1 MHKWL
6 DILTAQQ
13 KLEKILDQIEGH
25 INEMVQDIEEVSKE
39 STKEDSNSSKDKQDK
54 NKSN

>member
-1 MHKWL
+1 
-6 DILTAQQ
+6 
-13 KLEKILDQIEGH
+13 
-25 INEMVQDIEEVSKE
+25 MVQDIEEVSKE